1 MRIVLLALLCSLSL
15 PTLANPYADMSAP
28 ELRRAISEIPDV
40 FEENWYQIEILAF
53 SRKDPVS
60 DEYWRLDQQ
69 PDLNRDALIRLDGE
83 SPQAPEHADSI
94 DQQAIGY
101 GAWKTLEGAL
111 PLTNTAEQMSRA
123 GDRILLHRVWR
134 QPVRERAHAF
144 AVLVEG
150 GDVLPEPT
158 TIMPESGDEVS
169 SAELSGPAMDDS
181 GRITTLP
188 ELESVQEDGVA
199 TEIRELQGALRFHLS
214 RYLHLEPLLWY
225 GSDTDTGQ
233 RVWVKIDQNRRM
245 RSEELHYLDHPLF
258 GLLVRITP
266 WKHPE
271 QKKLDDLKAA
281 LKSKDFR

>member
-1 MRIVLLALLCSLSL
+1 MRLALFALLCSLSL
-15 PTLANPYADMSAP
+15 PVLANPYANMSAP
-28 ELRRAISEIPDV
+28 ELRRAISEVPAV
-40 FEENWYQIEILAF
+40 FQENWYQIEILAF

-69 PDLNRDALIRLDGE
+69 PDLNRDALIRLDSQ
-83 SPQAPEHADSI
+83 SPQAPEHADNI
-94 DQQAIGY
+94 DRQAIGY

-111 PLTNTAEQMSRA
+111 PLANTAEQMRRA
-123 GDRILLHRVWR
+123 GDRILAHKVWR

-150 GDVLPEPT
+150 GELLPAPVVVPPTGNDGSTTEPGVPA
-158 TIMPESGDEVS
+158 IDASGQ
-169 SAELSGPAMDDS
+169 
-181 GRITTLP
+181 ITTLP
-188 ELESVQEDGVA
+188 TLETDEGNDTSMA
-199 TEIRELQGALRFHLS
+199 MRELQGALRFHLS

-225 GSDTDTGQ
+225 GSDTDSGQ
-233 RVWVKIDQNRRM
+233 RIWVRIDQNRRM

-271 QKKLDDLKAA
+271 QKKLDELKAA
-281 LKSKDFR
+281 LKSKEVR